1 MLGLI
6 SVVGTTF
13 RKCCAY
19 GDRVPPNPMAFLPDA
34 ARLRRDLDI
43 PQGAVNKHKQQ
54 HQSRNFGEPPSF
66 EMSFQVYVMN
76 EQQCA

>member
-19 GDRVPPNPMAFLPDA
+19 DDRVPPNPMAFLPDV

-43 PQGAVNKHKQQ
+43 PQGLSTNTNNNTSPETLEN
-54 HQSRNFGEPPSF
+54 HQALR
-66 EMSFQVYVMN
+66 
-76 EQQCA
+76 